1 MLQEL
6 RRQADDQPDKEKL
19 LWKRCLSQQADYRA
33 EIHELH
39 TELLNMR
46 EKLEMKSHLAANMCR
61 IEQTVPSRTV
71 EAEPDNVL
79 NTLSPGRNSRWI
91 LPSELETPDRPT
103 SSGLQSP
110 VGAPVQFGPSPL
122 TREYSATPPGHIP
135 PAQWG
140 EFYGR
145 AGDDGCELFGS
156 VPNDDKA
163 EEPCPQPAVHQ
174 PDELHDVRSPVAPLQ
189 QAPLVAARCVNG
201 TLLHPGNAEEDQPST
216 ACQQSEVCAPGGVF
230 LGRGTPGQQQSP
242 GGLRGRNINPPP
254 PPPPP
259 PPPVPHASAA
269 PSTARYPLQWTPL
282 HTRPKASGGGD
293 PPGGPP
299 NQGSGSASQWSL
311 PGGHPSGGGQEE
323 ALGQEEQDHLHQEKD
338 QEEEPPVHKT
348 VCQVQSVVSQ
358 ASIPD
363 PADLDMDYGCEE
375 PDLFRQSAGMPMPLG
390 AGFAKIL
397 QAAQIDRRSGQGC

>member
-1 MLQEL
+1 MYSILYLQAEAQDGSYLVSL
-6 RRQADDQPDKEKL
+6 RLQ
-19 LWKRCLSQQADYRA
+19 
-33 EIHELH
+33 
-39 TELLNMR
+39 N
-46 EKLEMKSHLAANMCR
+46 
-61 IEQTVPSRTV
+61 
-71 EAEPDNVL
+71 
-79 NTLSPGRNSRWI
+79 
-91 LPSELETPDRPT
+91 RPT

-156 VPNDDKA
+156 VPNDDDA

-189 QAPLVAARCVNG
+189 QAPMVAARCVNG
-201 TLLHPGNAEEDQPST
+201 TLLRPGNAEEDQPST
-216 ACQQSEVCAPGGVF
+216 ACQQSEVCAPGGVP

-269 PSTARYPLQWTPL
+269 PSAARYPLQWTPL

-293 PPGGPP
+293 PPGDPP

-311 PGGHPSGGGQEE
+311 PGGHPSGQAGPPPPGGGPGGGASQGGTP
-323 ALGQEEQDHLHQEKD
+323 LQ
-338 QEEEPPVHKT
+338 
-348 VCQVQSVVSQ
+348 QS
-358 ASIPD
+358 
-363 PADLDMDYGCEE
+363 G
-375 PDLFRQSAGMPMPLG
+375 GG
-390 AGFAKIL
+390 AGNPGSTPPTPPGIAQPPRSSDPWSPLDRSRKAL
-397 QAAQIDRRSGQGC
+397 PKLSLPSNYKACNAAYWR